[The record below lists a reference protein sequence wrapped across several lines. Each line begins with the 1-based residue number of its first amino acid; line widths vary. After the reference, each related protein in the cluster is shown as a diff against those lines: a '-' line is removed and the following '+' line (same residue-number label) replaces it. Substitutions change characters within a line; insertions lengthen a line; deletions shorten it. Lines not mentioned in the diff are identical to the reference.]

1 MMFCWIPGH
10 VGLAGNDKADFAA
23 KAALN
28 SSQTLVCPLQLSD
41 IRMHAKKTCV
51 YSVHAHGKHYM
62 TINVKNLLV

>member
-41 IRMHAKKTCV
+41 IRMHAKKRACTV
-51 YSVHAHGKHYM
+51 YTHMAS
-62 TINVKNLLV
+62 II